1 MHTGGWI
8 YVYID
13 KTIVGCGKADTIETD
28 VISRMQREKKKQV
41 VKNRPNELTLEYVYY
56 TDRTE
61 SRR

>member
-28 VISRMQREKKKQV
+28 LISRMQREKKETSCK
-41 VKNRPNELTLEYVYY
+41 ELTIEYVYY
-56 TDRTE
+56 TDRIE

>member
-28 VISRMQREKKKQV
+28 LISRMQREKKETSCK
-41 VKNRPNELTLEYVYY
+41 
-56 TDRTE
+56 E
-61 SRR
+61 SPE

>member
-28 VISRMQREKKKQV
+28 VISRMQREKKETSCK
-41 VKNRPNELTLEYVYY
+41 
-56 TDRTE
+56 E
-61 SRR
+61 SPE

>member
-13 KTIVGCGKADTIETD
+13 KTIVGCGKADNIETD
-28 VISRMQREKKKQV
+28 VISRMQRGKKKQV

-56 TDRTE
+56 TETIV
-61 SRR
+61 